1 MAYFYCDVSDA
12 QKRNV
17 TNILSSLVINLL
29 AWQPSDQSF
38 LQKTYDDCMG
48 GLSKPFDDKLLDILK
63 QFMSGF
69 EMAYILID
77 ALDECLKMG
86 EILKFIYTL
95 HGWEIKQCH
104 LLVTSRK
111 ESQIMESMGIML
123 PLEVDMSQM
132 PVDDDITKYIE
143 FMLHSSSEL
152 ERWSLI
158 EKDLIRKVLLE
169 KAKGM

>member
-1 MAYFYCDVSDA
+1 
-12 QKRNV
+12 
-17 TNILSSLVINLL
+17 
-29 AWQPSDQSF
+29 
-38 LQKTYDDCMG
+38 
-48 GLSKPFDDKLLDILK
+48 
-63 QFMSGF
+63 MSGF

-111 ESQIMESMGIML
+111 EQQIIESMML
-123 PLEVDMSQM
+123 TRPMEIDMCQM
-132 PVDDDITKYIE
+132 PVDDDIANYVDS
-143 FMLHSSSEL
+143 MLHSSSEL
-152 ERWSLI
+152 KRWGTN
-158 EKDLIRKVLLE
+158 EKNLIRKTMLE

>member
-1 MAYFYCDVSDA
+1 
-12 QKRNV
+12 
-17 TNILSSLVINLL
+17 
-29 AWQPSDQSF
+29 
-38 LQKTYDDCMG
+38 
-48 GLSKPFDDKLLDILK
+48 
-63 QFMSGF
+63 MSGF

-111 ESQIMESMGIML
+111 ESQIMEIMGMML

-152 ERWSLI
+152 ERWSPI

-169 KAKGM
+169 KANGM